1 MDEID
6 AAYENYSINMTS
18 EEAQKEF
25 VDAFILRVL
34 SEKNSGRLLML
45 ILSILLEILQ
55 MVRQ

>member
-55 MVRQ
+55 MVGQ